1 VSNEHVQKVVSE
13 MMKQDT
19 GKHYLD
25 SGGYGGRRWQI
36 LANVDLTQLPR
47 AWVDEDGYNKSMF
60 WHLVDNI
67 DSVADIDADYLKY
80 DAEHTDVSWMETF
93 EEWCKEKNIEVLD
106 SMLSIDHET
115 VLDGIFQAWNIED
128 SEGWSYTVIS
138 THNGADYRG
147 GYSQPRIFNA
157 VWDDIIGGINDGALY
172 CSNKECD
179 ERWFTHDAY
188 HWYYDGNG
196 NLMQSKKF
204 GELKKCFTCGSEL
217 VA

>member
-1 VSNEHVQKVVSE
+1 MKEHVQQVVSE

-19 GKHYLD
+19 GKHICD
-25 SGGYGGRRWQI
+25 SGGYGGRRWQM
-36 LANVDLTQLPR
+36 LANVDLTQSPR
-47 AWVDEDGYNKSMF
+47 VWVDDDGYNKSMF

-67 DSVADIDADYLKY
+67 DSVADIDASYLQF
-80 DAEHTDVSWMETF
+80 DSEHTDSTWMETF
-93 EEWCKEKNIEVLD
+93 QAWCEQNQIEVLD
-106 SMLSIDHET
+106 SMATFDYDNM
-115 VLDGIFQAWNIED
+115 LDGIFQAWSLED
-128 SEGWSYTVIS
+128 SDGWSYTAIS

-157 VWDDIIGGINDGALY
+157 MWDDILGGIRDGMMV

-179 ERWFTHDAY
+179 ERWYTDDNY

-204 GELKKCFTCGSEL
+204 GELKKCFTCGSDL